1 MKTQNLK
8 TTKLK
13 ILHFTLSFCILI
25 FAFWIIKVPASA
37 QEMPVPVSV
46 ANLDILVQVSE
57 QGQLSISELFTF
69 SEKPSGIFSWQI
81 NAEKISDLKIIRA
94 GQQLSKSAYQVK
106 KSQGQTKI
114 LGLSSLAPGEIWRID
129 YKQKGQFTPKKD
141 SLEFR
146 FQPIKNSGLSISHL
160 NVSINFPKELNPQK
174 TSQNLYAIH
183 GVENPQSS
191 FSGNT
196 LSYSGS
202 NFSPYSSFVCVAD
215 LEKDIVQVGLGTRI
229 LAALNLTGL
238 NFWLAVAFGLPLIT
252 FVILFLMIYIR
263 RKRENIRMPEKAITE
278 PPSKMSPILVGV
290 LFRQKISSREIA
302 AEILDLAEKGYLVIS
317 EKPSGF
323 NLGERKALEDLSS
336 YDQALADELL
346 KGHLKET
353 LTSFEEQ
360 PQKEL
365 FSEAVSKIYNKAYQE
380 IARLGL
386 FILNPK
392 TVAWRYKTFGIF
404 LFFVSA
410 LAFFVAPGFVDPP
423 YIVFAFFGAAF
434 ASLVIVGIAG
444 SMPRRTKK
452 GQQALADWLAFRKH
466 LIEYPEKVGHSE
478 IYREKFIKFLPY
490 AVVLDCEK
498 EWADHFAKVPFHL
511 PDWYLSYS
519 KITELPEFCKKFY
532 PLIDTITKTILA
544 LKEPIL

>member
-1 MKTQNLK
+1 M
-8 TTKLK
+8 
-13 ILHFTLSFCILI
+13 I
-25 FAFWIIKVPASA
+25 FVLGISINPVHA
-37 QEMPVPVSV
+37 QEMPIPISV
-46 ANLDILVQVSE
+46 ANLNIFVQVDE
-57 QGQLSISELFTF
+57 GGQLSVSELFSF

-81 NAEKISDLKIIRA
+81 NAEKISDLKIMKT
-94 GQQLSKSAYQVK
+94 GQQLSDSAYQVK
-106 KSQGQTKI
+106 KFQGQTKI

-129 YKQKGQFTPKKD
+129 YKERGQFTPKKD

-146 FQPIKNSGLSISHL
+146 FQPIKNSGISIAHL
-160 NVSINFPKELNPQK
+160 NVSIRFPRNLNPQK
-174 TSQNLYAIH
+174 TNQNLYAIH
-183 GVENPQSS
+183 GVENPQYFYSA
-191 FSGNT
+191 NT
-196 LSYSGS
+196 LFYKGT
-202 NFSPYSSFVCVAD
+202 NFSPYSSFVCVSD
-215 LEKDIVQVGLGTRI
+215 LEKDIIQIPLGTRI

-238 NFWLAVAFGLPLIT
+238 DFWLAIAVGLPLIT

-263 RKRENIRMPEKAITE
+263 RKRENIRVLQEIITE

-302 AEILDLAEKGYLVIS
+302 AEILDLAQKGYLIIS

-323 NLGERKALEDLSS
+323 NLGERRSLVGLAS
-336 YDQALADELL
+336 YDQALTDELL

-365 FSEAVSKIYNKAYQE
+365 FSEAVSKIHNKAYE
-380 IARLGL
+380 KIARLGL

-392 TVAWRYKTFGIF
+392 IVALRYKIFGIF
-404 LFFVSA
+404 LFFSSA
-410 LAFFVAPGFVDPP
+410 LAFFIAPRFVDPP
-423 YIVFAFFGAAF
+423 YIIFAFFGAAL
-434 ASLVIVGIAG
+434 ASLVIVGISG

-452 GQQALADWLAFRKH
+452 GQKALANWLAFRKY

-490 AVVLDCEK
+490 AVILDCEK

-519 KITELPEFCKKFY
+519 KITELPEFCKKLY